1 MQLMSVHGRSILT
14 SLLLLLVDPVALN
27 DDVATNE
34 TTMESG

>member
-14 SLLLLLVDPVALN
+14 SLLLLVDPVALN

-34 TTMESG
+34 KTMEGG